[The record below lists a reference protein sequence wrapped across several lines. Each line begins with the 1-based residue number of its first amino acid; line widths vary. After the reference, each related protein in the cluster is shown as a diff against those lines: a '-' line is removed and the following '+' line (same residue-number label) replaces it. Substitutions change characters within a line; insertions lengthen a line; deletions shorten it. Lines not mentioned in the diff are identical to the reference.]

1 MTLPSASN
9 AISMSD
15 IRTEFGGSGQLS
27 LSDLYQASGTGAT
40 NMLVR
45 NVDSN
50 DAIPDSGEISFGDF
64 HGITG
69 NSATGYELISLFTED
84 SSRQYS
90 FSRWTLALGMSSTS
104 GTTQTESYNSSYNT
118 TGSSSDTTHTVS
130 GSNTFSSTL
139 PNGIWGATSGST
151 HIMLNYSQVS
161 PDPSYPV
168 LTVGGSGV
176 TETNDSTINLIHSYY
191 TSGVAN
197 TGAKFNSFKSNSDIG
212 GLSIG
217 VTYTKK
223 STTFHPPLQ
232 MYFGIPGKWSKA
244 AGTSGDSLY
253 NFSSGTST
261 TYTAAKGD
269 LIFMLSAQWYG
280 SANTQ
285 VGSYDNSTL
294 LFLTQL
300 YRTSNIC
307 LRILRAD
314 AAGTTTFSVP
324 DGYKWVAYIAY
335 RMD

>member
-1 MTLPSASN
+1 MTLPSSPN

-27 LSDLYQASGTGAT
+27 LGDLYQASGTGAT

-50 DAIPDSGEISFGDF
+50 NAIPESGEISFGDF

-90 FSRWTLALGMSSTS
+90 FSRWTLALGMSSTT
-104 GTTQTESYNSSYNT
+104 GTTQTESYNSSYNN
-118 TGSSSDTTHTVS
+118 TGTVS

-161 PDPSYPV
+161 PDPSWPV

-176 TETNDSTINLIHSYY
+176 TETNDSTINLVHSYY
-191 TSGVAN
+191 SSGVAN
-197 TGAKFNSFKSNSDIG
+197 TKARFNSFKSNSDIG

-232 MYFGIPGKWSKA
+232 MYFAIPGKWSKA
-244 AGTSGDSLY
+244 AGTSGDSLH
-253 NFSSGTST
+253 NSSSGAST
-261 TYTAAKGD
+261 TYTAVKGD
-269 LIFMLSAQWYG
+269 LIFMLSAQWYE
-280 SANTQ
+280 ANTQ
-285 VGSYDNSTL
+285 VGSFDNSTL

-324 DGYKWVAYIAY
+324 DGNRWVAYIVY

>member
-1 MTLPSASN
+1 MTLPSSPN

-15 IRTEFGGSGQLS
+15 IRTEFGVSGELS
-27 LSDLYQASGTGAT
+27 LSSLYQASGTGAT
-40 NMLVR
+40 NLIVR

-50 DAIPDSGEISFGDF
+50 DAIPESGEISFGDF

-90 FSRWTLALGMSSTS
+90 FSRWTLALGMSSTT
-104 GTTQTESYNSSYNT
+104 GTTQTESYNSSYNN
-118 TGSSSDTTHTVS
+118 TGTVS

-161 PDPSYPV
+161 PDPSWPV

-197 TGAKFNSFKSNSDIG
+197 TKARFNSFKSDSDIG

-232 MYFGIPGKWSKA
+232 MYFAIPGKWSKA
-244 AGTSGDSLY
+244 AGTSGDSLH
-253 NFSSGTST
+253 NSSSGAST
-261 TYTAAKGD
+261 TYTAVKGD
-269 LIFMLSAQWYG
+269 LIFMLSAQWYE
-280 SANTQ
+280 ANTQ
-285 VGSYDNSTL
+285 VGSFDNSTL

-300 YRTSNIC
+300 YKNSNIC

-324 DGYKWVAYIAY
+324 DGNRWVAYIVY